1 MSGRMC
7 GFFGFYKENDVA
19 VTIEGYITKI
29 KYRNEENGYTVLNLE
44 TEEEDQTV
52 VGNFPYIDEG
62 VYLSVTG
69 EEVVHA
75 AYGPQIR
82 ADSYEIKQPQDTAAM
97 QRYLASGAIKGIGEA
112 LAERI
117 VKKFGKETFHVM
129 ELEPE
134 RLSAVKGISER
145 KAREIGVQFEEKKE
159 MRSAMIFLQKYG
171 ITTNL
176 AVKIYQRY
184 GNRLYEVMEKNPY
197 RLADDIHGIGF
208 KTVDRIASEAGIPAD
223 SDYRIQA
230 GILYVLSQASQSG
243 HVYLP
248 LERLKKLTAT
258 LLMLE
263 DVDLEPL
270 LVDMMVDKRI
280 VRKEIEGESRIY
292 PSSAY
297 YMEMNCARML
307 LDLNICT
314 TNHQKDMDRVID
326 QIEKEQKIEL
336 DTRQRQAILYAQ
348 EHGVFI
354 LTGGPGTGKTTTINA
369 LIAMFEMQ
377 GLDLL
382 LAAPTGRAAKRMK
395 EATGHEAQTVH
406 RLLELNGGIQGEEK
420 TGTHFERNEQNPLE
434 ADVII
439 VDEASML
446 DLPLMHALLKAVV
459 VGSRLI
465 LVGDVNQLPSVGPGN
480 VLKDMIH
487 SECFEV
493 VSLEKIFRQAEES
506 DIIKNAHMINHGEQI
521 RMDNKSRD
529 FFVLKRSDART
540 IQNVVLQLVKQKL
553 PPYVEASSFDIQVLT
568 PMRKGELGVERM
580 NELLQYYL
588 NPADR
593 TKQEYQG
600 DKYLFREGDKVMQIK
615 NNYQIEWRMVN
626 QFGPTGKNGTG
637 VFNGDMGVIQSI
649 NRFAEVI
656 TVIYD
661 EEKVVEYPFAQSD
674 ELELAYAVTIHKSQ
688 GSEYP
693 AVVIPLLTGPAMLL
707 NRNLLYTAV
716 TRARKCVT
724 IVGSS
729 AKIQEMIENNT
740 EQKRYTGLKQ
750 ALIECAN
757 G

>member
-1 MSGRMC
+1 MS
-7 GFFGFYKENDVA
+7 
-19 VTIEGYITKI
+19 VTVEGYITKI

-44 TEEEDQTV
+44 TDEDDQTV
-52 VGNFPYIDEG
+52 VGSFSYVDEG

-69 EEVVHA
+69 EETMHA
-75 AYGPQIR
+75 VYGPQIK
-82 ADSYEIKQPQDTAAM
+82 ADSYEIKQPQDMVAM
-97 QRYLASGAIKGIGEA
+97 QRYLSSGAIKGIGEA
-112 LAERI
+112 LAQRI
-117 VKKFGKETFHVM
+117 IKKFGEDTFRII
-129 ELEPE
+129 EEEPE
-134 RLSAVKGISER
+134 RLSSVKGISDR
-145 KAREIGVQFEEKKE
+145 KAREIGAQFEEKKE

-184 GNRLYEVMEKNPY
+184 GNDLYQVMENNPY

-230 GILYVLSQASQSG
+230 GMLYVLSQASLSG

-248 LERLKKLTAT
+248 KERLFQLTSR
-258 LLMLE
+258 LLMI
-263 DVDLEPL
+263 DAVDLEPL
-270 LVDMMVDKRI
+270 LVNMMIDKRI
-280 VRKEIEGESRIY
+280 VRKELEGEIRIY
-292 PSSAY
+292 PSFSY

-307 LDLNICT
+307 LDLNIFIP
-314 TNHQKDMDRVID
+314 NQQKDMDRVID
-326 QIEKEQKIEL
+326 QIEKEQRIEL
-336 DTRQRQAILYAQ
+336 DIKQRQAILYAQ

-369 LIAMFEMQ
+369 LIALFELQ

-395 EATGHEAQTVH
+395 ETTGHEAQTVH
-406 RLLELNGGIQGEEK
+406 RLLELNGGLSGDEK
-420 TGTHFERNEQNPLE
+420 TGTHFERNELNPLE

-439 VDEASML
+439 VDEASMV
-446 DLPLMHALLKAVV
+446 DLPLMYALLKAIP

-493 VSLEKIFRQAEES
+493 VALEKIFRQAEES
-506 DIIKNAHMINHGEQI
+506 DIIQNAHKINRGEEI
-521 RMDNKSRD
+521 RMDNQSRD
-529 FFVLKRSDART
+529 FFVLQRQDART

-553 PPYVEASSFDIQVLT
+553 PPYVGATSFDVQVLT
-568 PMRKGELGVERM
+568 PMRKGELGVERL

-588 NPADR
+588 NPKDSA
-593 TKQEYQG
+593 KQEYQS

-637 VFNGDMGVIQSI
+637 VFNGDMGIIQSI
-649 NRFAEVI
+649 NRFAELI
-656 TVIYD
+656 TVVYD

-693 AVVIPLLTGPAMLL
+693 AVVIPLLSGPAMLC

-716 TRARKCVT
+716 TRARQCVT
-724 IVGSS
+724 IVGPAS
-729 AKIQEMIENNT
+729 KIQEMIANNT

-750 ALIECAN
+750 ALSECA